1 MKTEMKKE
9 MFICTAIYLI
19 VIILLTIYLFT
30 AYRKTQRQESKM
42 KQQKEH
48 MDECQN
54 RQFKLE
60 NTMIMLLNYNDISIP
75 KNTMLQ
81 TELGD
86 SINIKNV
93 FNTSQSKFVM
103 RLSKHT
109 CINCV
114 LSFHKILNEYNISD
128 NDIVYIT
135 DYKTKKEQEF
145 YKKMLN
151 IKSKIYIIQDFKL
164 PIEEEGVFY
173 TFTTNNSLSIQK
185 LFVPMYDFDI
195 LSREYM
201 KTIKKVLRN
210 KNNII

>member
-135 DYKTKKEQEF
+135 DYKTKK
-145 YKKMLN
+145 
-151 IKSKIYIIQDFKL
+151 
-164 PIEEEGVFY
+164 
-173 TFTTNNSLSIQK
+173 
-185 LFVPMYDFDI
+185 
-195 LSREYM
+195 RAR
-201 KTIKKVLRN
+201 VL
-210 KNNII
+210 

>member
-201 KTIKKVLRN
+201 KTIKKYSETR
-210 KNNII
+210 II

>member
-114 LSFHKILNEYNISD
+114 LSFHKIINEYNIND
-128 NDIVYIT
+128 NEIVYIT
-135 DYKTKKEQEF
+135 DYETKEEQEF

-151 IKSKIYIIQDFKL
+151 IKSKIYIIRDFKL
-164 PIEEEGVFY
+164 PIEEEGIFY

-185 LFVPMYDFDI
+185 LFAPMYDFDS
-195 LSREYM
+195 LSRGYM
-201 KTIKKVLRN
+201 NIIEKALRN
-210 KNNII
+210 KK

>member
-1 MKTEMKKE
+1 